1 MHTIL
6 LLFSHLVATTTT
18 TAAVPLLLLCSV
30 DADEFPLRT
39 HQTDKINEYN
49 HFFDCNI
56 QRRHV
61 YTLHTAEYL
70 IFVCVQIN
78 AWMDS
83 KLNHFINVYL
93 EHFAASLKPND
104 TFSTVLL
111 LIFRFIYEIYHILCW
126 IMNHFCGK
134 KIWNMFA
141 HLSQGQMHALLQRFE
156 HFFIA
161 QHFLFEF
168 VNVLPLHPI

>member
-1 MHTIL
+1 MHTIW

-18 TAAVPLLLLCSV
+18 TTTTAVLLRSV

-70 IFVCVQIN
+70 IFVCFQIN

-83 KLNHFINVYL
+83 KLNHFMNVYS
-93 EHFAASLKPND
+93 EHFAAS
-104 TFSTVLL
+104 F
-111 LIFRFIYEIYHILCW
+111 
-126 IMNHFCGK
+126 
-134 KIWNMFA
+134 
-141 HLSQGQMHALLQRFE
+141 
-156 HFFIA
+156 
-161 QHFLFEF
+161 
-168 VNVLPLHPI
+168 